1 MFQHENIVS
10 KRKLFN
16 KNYPY
21 ISSSSK
27 ELIKHFKYIKNK
39 INFNKKNFFVEI
51 GSNDGSFLKNI
62 NKKRVKCLGIDP
74 SKIACDYARK
84 KKLNVINDFFSK
96 RLAKNIVKQHGQAD
110 IIFSANTLAH
120 VENLK
125 DVLEGVDIL
134 LSEEGELYI
143 ENIYLHTLIEKNLF
157 DQLYH
162 EHIYTYSVESINN
175 IFSKY
180 NLFIDKINFNK
191 MQGGSFLIKLTRKN
205 KNKKKIQDIIKKE
218 NNKSFF
224 KINKKLKINKR
235 IESAI
240 YNFKRLIFKIKKNNN
255 IFTGYGASAKSVM
268 LINLLGLTKKDLK
281 FVVDNTKTKQN
292 KLIPGTNIP
301 IVAPK
306 KTKNYLGLYCILFSW
321 NFEKEIIKKEKNRNI
336 ITKWLIPMPKIK
348 II

>member
-1 MFQHENIVS
+1 M
-10 KRKLFN
+10 
-16 KNYPY
+16 
-21 ISSSSK
+21 
-27 ELIKHFKYIKNK
+27 
-39 INFNKKNFFVEI
+39 
-51 GSNDGSFLKNI
+51 
-62 NKKRVKCLGIDP
+62 
-74 SKIACDYARK
+74 
-84 KKLNVINDFFSK
+84 
-96 RLAKNIVKQHGQAD
+96 
-110 IIFSANTLAH
+110 
-120 VENLK
+120 
-125 DVLEGVDIL
+125 
-134 LSEEGELYI
+134 
-143 ENIYLHTLIEKNLF
+143 
-157 DQLYH
+157 
-162 EHIYTYSVESINN
+162 ESINN
-175 IFSKY
+175 IFSKF

-240 YNFKRLIFKIKKNNN
+240 YNFKNLIFKIKKNNN